1 MVKLRLDGR
10 DLDLH
15 CQVRGRGSPL
25 LLLMGWR
32 ANLDWWPET
41 LLEAL
46 ERRHQLVLVDNRGA
60 GRTGDPGGFYSI
72 GQMADDAA
80 ALLDA
85 LGMSRA
91 AVFGISMGGMIAQEL
106 ALRHPG
112 RVARLV
118 LACTHCGR
126 RARVGPTGAMIRA
139 WRRSLRAPWRVDDN
153 LIHLLFSAGPE
164 AVDPALVAEFRRVA
178 ARAPAS
184 AWASVKQ
191 YLAILRH
198 DTYGRLP
205 SIAAPTL
212 VVTGDHDLMV
222 APGHSA
228 VLAERIPGA
237 RLVVF
242 PRTGHAL
249 LRARATE
256 LDRLLAEFL
265 VPEAELSCNS

>member
-1 MVKLRLDGR
+1 MVNPRSGGR

-15 CQVRGRGSPL
+15 YQVRGRGSPL

-32 ANLDWWPET
+32 ANLDWWPEA
-41 LLEAL
+41 LLEPL
-46 ERRHQLVLVDNRGA
+46 ERRHQLVLLDNRGA

-85 LGMSRA
+85 LAIPRA
-91 AVFGISMGGMIAQEL
+91 DVFGVSMGGMIAQEL

-112 RVARLV
+112 HVGRLV
-118 LACTHCGR
+118 LASTHCGR
-126 RARVGPTGAMIRA
+126 RARVGPTPGMLRA

-153 LIHLLFSAGPE
+153 LLHLLFSADEG
-164 AVDPALVAEFRRVA
+164 AVDPAVLAEFRRVA

-184 AWASVKQ
+184 AWASAKQ

-212 VVTGDHDLMV
+212 VVTGDQDLMV

-256 LDRLLAEFL
+256 LDGLLADFL
-265 VPEAELSCNS
+265 APEEKLACNS